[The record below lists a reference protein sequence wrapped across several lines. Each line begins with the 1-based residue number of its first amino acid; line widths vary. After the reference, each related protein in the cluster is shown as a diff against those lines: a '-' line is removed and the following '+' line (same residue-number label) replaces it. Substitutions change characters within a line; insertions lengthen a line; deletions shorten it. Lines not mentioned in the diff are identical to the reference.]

1 MYSCYKQKFHHSRK
15 SVADGRAN
23 RLTDGQTM
31 GWTDGQTD
39 MGILAG
45 QTFVESRKEDS
56 DDNVDEPADYFDTEW
71 HELQDNANLTE
82 ERFRAFWQ
90 DKHFKKAF
98 KKFKTKFAK

>member
-1 MYSCYKQKFHHSRK
+1 MTNGHHALWL
-15 SVADGRAN
+15 VIIPT
-23 RLTDGQTM
+23 L
-31 GWTDGQTD
+31 
-39 MGILAG
+39 
-45 QTFVESRKEDS
+45 ESRKEDG

-82 ERFRAFWQ
+82 ERFRAFRQ